1 MNTDPVHWSRAWF
14 RLGSNCDSVDNNIC
28 ESFNKWIIEAR
39 FFPIITMLE
48 TIRRKVMV
56 RIQQMRAKSE
66 TWTGPICPNI
76 LKKLNALIKLSGVC
90 HAICNGEDKFEV
102 KHWNNRFTVDL
113 QKRECSCRYWQL
125 AGLPCPHAISSIFFK
140 TNSLDEYIAPCYHVT
155 QFKNTYSHCLNPVE
169 GMQSWPE
176 SDMPTLRAPG
186 YVKMPGRPKKERRRE
201 PQEQPKARKLSKVGT
216 VIRCRK
222 CKGTGHNR
230 STCDRRHGVSGS
242 ANVGESSANAP
253 AHSANAP
260 PPPPSMPLVSSSNQS
275 TRVSKKRKTSSALS
289 QQSNSTS
296 QNVSGLIY
304 IFLHLSF
311 ASL

>member
-1 MNTDPVHWSRAWF
+1 MQSDF
-14 RLGSNCDSVDNNIC
+14 
-28 ESFNKWIIEAR
+28 
-39 FFPIITMLE
+39 IT
-48 TIRRKVMV
+48 
-56 RIQQMRAKSE
+56 
-66 TWTGPICPNI
+66 
-76 LKKLNALIKLSGVC
+76 
-90 HAICNGEDKFEV
+90 
-102 KHWNNRFTVDL
+102 
-113 QKRECSCRYWQL
+113 RECSCRYWQL

-186 YVKMPGRPKKERRRE
+186 YVKMPGRPKKERTRE
-201 PQEQPKARKLSKVGT
+201 PQEQHKARKLSKVGT

-230 STCDRRHGVSGS
+230 STCDRRHGVKG
-242 ANVGESSANAP
+242 
-253 AHSANAP
+253 
-260 PPPPSMPLVSSSNQS
+260 
-275 TRVSKKRKTSSALS
+275 S

-296 QNVSGLIY
+296 QNVSGIIY
-304 IFLHLSF
+304 IFLLHLSF